1 MRRFPA
7 GAGTAALPQCLD
19 IVPTVVV
26 QQKSAADLGPGNGPG
41 DDPGSPGGP
50 GGTGGPSGSPGGP
63 GGGDEPGGG
72 RGDDGPGG
80 SGPGGRP
87 GGRSGG
93 SSIVA
98 RGLTRHFGEVRAV
111 DGVDLQVAPGE
122 VYGFLGPNGAGKTT
136 ITRMLCTLLRP
147 SAGGATVGGFD
158 IVREAGQVRLAIGV
172 TLQEGA
178 LDDKLT
184 GRELL
189 RLQGRFYGLSRAEVE
204 QRIAEV
210 SPILD
215 VAAIDRRI
223 GTYSGGMKRRLDVAA
238 SLIHNPR
245 ILFLDEPTTGLDP
258 VSRAAVWEQVARLRS
273 DFGMTIFLTT
283 QYLEE
288 ADALADRVGI
298 IDEGLLRA
306 EGPPEELKRQI
317 GADVIVVRLAES
329 AGAGTAGAGDAL
341 DGSGADTGAGGGA
354 GAGGGGG
361 AGGDGTSGGGVAQA
375 VAVLRDV
382 AGVSH
387 VEAHGAEVTVAS
399 EDGAATISPVAVALS
414 AADLPVLDIAL
425 RRPTLDDVFLDLT
438 GRHIVV
444 DDDPGAGEDAA
455 TRGEP

>member
-1 MRRFPA
+1 MSDHPEAAPDPA
-7 GAGTAALPQCLD
+7 SGLA
-19 IVPTVVV
+19 
-26 QQKSAADLGPGNGPG
+26 PGLA
-41 DDPGSPGGP
+41 PGSARPSDAGLAPGSAR
-50 GGTGGPSGSPGGP
+50 PSDAG
-63 GGGDEPGGG
+63 
-72 RGDDGPGG
+72 
-80 SGPGGRP
+80 
-87 GGRSGG
+87 
-93 SSIVA
+93 IVA

-111 DGVDLQVAPGE
+111 DGVDLEVAPGE

-147 SAGGATVGGFD
+147 SAGSATVGGFD

-204 QRIAEV
+204 QRITEV

-215 VAAIDRRI
+215 TAAIDRRI

-258 VSRAAVWEQVARLRS
+258 VSRAAVWEQVARLRA

-317 GADVIVVRLAES
+317 GADVIVVRVAES
-329 AGAGTAGAGDAL
+329 AGAGTAGAGD
-341 DGSGADTGAGGGA
+341 GSGGGGADTGDGGGS
-354 GAGGGGG
+354 
-361 AGGDGTSGGGVAQA
+361 DGTVDRA
-375 VAVLRDV
+375 VAVL
-382 AGVSH
+382 AGLPGASH

-444 DDDPGAGEDAA
+444 DDDPDDPQAG
-455 TRGEP
+455 

>member
-1 MRRFPA
+1 MSASDRSREPDRRNGDA
-7 GAGTAALPQCLD
+7 G
-19 IVPTVVV
+19 
-26 QQKSAADLGPGNGPG
+26 
-41 DDPGSPGGP
+41 
-50 GGTGGPSGSPGGP
+50 
-63 GGGDEPGGG
+63 
-72 RGDDGPGG
+72 
-80 SGPGGRP
+80 
-87 GGRSGG
+87 
-93 SSIVA
+93 IVA

-111 DGVDLQVAPGE
+111 DGVDLEVAAGE

-147 SAGGATVGGFD
+147 TSGGATVAGYD

-204 QRIAEV
+204 RRIDEV

-258 VSRAAVWEQVARLRS
+258 MSRAAVWEQVARLRS
-273 DFGMTIFLTT
+273 EFGMTIFLTT

-306 EGPPEELKRQI
+306 EGPPEELKRRI
-317 GADVIVVRLAES
+317 GADVIVVRLAEGVDGAAGDGS
-329 AGAGTAGAGDAL
+329 AG
-341 DGSGADTGAGGGA
+341 DGSGGDGS
-354 GAGGGGG
+354 
-361 AGGDGTSGGGVAQA
+361 GGDGSGGDGSGGDGGAVARA
-375 VAVLRDV
+375 VAVLETLPG
-382 AGVSH
+382 ASG
-387 VEAHGAEVTVAS
+387 VEAHGHEVTVAT

-414 AADLPVLDIAL
+414 GADLPVMDIAL

-444 DDDPGAGEDAA
+444 DEDPSGGGEDAA
-455 TRGEP
+455 GRGES

>member
-1 MRRFPA
+1 M
-7 GAGTAALPQCLD
+7 
-19 IVPTVVV
+19 
-26 QQKSAADLGPGNGPG
+26 
-41 DDPGSPGGP
+41 
-50 GGTGGPSGSPGGP
+50 
-63 GGGDEPGGG
+63 
-72 RGDDGPGG
+72 
-80 SGPGGRP
+80 
-87 GGRSGG
+87 
-93 SSIVA
+93 A
-98 RGLTRHFGEVRAV
+98 RGLTRHFGNVRAV
-111 DGVDLQVAPGE
+111 DGVDLEVAPGE

-147 SAGGATVGGFD
+147 TAGSATVAGFD
-158 IVREAGQVRLAIGV
+158 IMQEAGRVRLAIGV

-189 RLQGRFYGLSRAEVE
+189 RLQGRFYGLSRSEVE
-204 QRIAEV
+204 RRIGEV

-258 VSRAAVWEQVARLRS
+258 VSRAAVWEQVARLRA

-306 EGPPEELKRQI
+306 EGPPEELKRRI
-317 GADVIVVRLAES
+317 GTDVIVVRLAEGVD
-329 AGAGTAGAGDAL
+329 GAEGVGGDSGVGSGGG
-341 DGSGADTGAGGGA
+341 DGSGGDGGGS
-354 GAGGGGG
+354 GH
-361 AGGDGTSGGGVAQA
+361 GTVARA
-375 VAVLRDV
+375 VAALEGL
-382 AGVSH
+382 AGVSG
-387 VEAHGAEVTVAS
+387 VEAHGHEVTVAT

-414 AADLPVLDIAL
+414 GADLPVMDIAL

-444 DDDPGAGEDAA
+444 DEDAGGGEDDRA
-455 TRGEP
+455 

>member
-1 MRRFPA
+1 MRTRHRSTGI
-7 GAGTAALPQCLD
+7 GA
-19 IVPTVVV
+19 
-26 QQKSAADLGPGNGPG
+26 NG
-41 DDPGSPGGP
+41 DA
-50 GGTGGPSGSPGGP
+50 T
-63 GGGDEPGGG
+63 
-72 RGDDGPGG
+72 
-80 SGPGGRP
+80 
-87 GGRSGG
+87 
-93 SSIVA
+93 IVA
-98 RGLTRHFGEVRAV
+98 RGLVRHFGDVRAV
-111 DGVDLQVAPGE
+111 DGIDLDVAAGE
-122 VYGFLGPNGAGKTT
+122 IYGFLGPNGAGKTT
-136 ITRMLCTLLRP
+136 LTRMLCTLLRP
-147 SAGGATVGGFD
+147 TAGSATVAGFD
-158 IVREAGQVRLAIGV
+158 IGRDAGRVRLSIGV

-189 RLQGRFYGLSRAEVE
+189 RLQGRFYGLSRSEVE
-204 QRIAEV
+204 RRIGEV

-273 DFGMTIFLTT
+273 EFGMTIFLTT

-298 IDEGLLRA
+298 IDQGHLRA

-317 GADVIVVRLAES
+317 GADVIVVRLADDGL
-329 AGAGTAGAGDAL
+329 AADGIDGAGEIDA
-341 DGSGADTGAGGGA
+341 AGGPDGA
-354 GAGGGGG
+354 GAASRTGGIDATG
-361 AGGDGTSGGGVAQA
+361 AASGIDDGDGTSTASGTGGGDGTSAATGTRGGDGTSAATGTRGGDGTSAATGTRGGDGTSAATGPGRGDGTGAATGSGRGDGGAARSVARA
-375 VAVLRDV
+375 LAVLAEV
-382 AGVSH
+382 PGASH

-399 EDGAATISPVAVALS
+399 EDGAAVISPVAVAL
-414 AADLPVLDIAL
+414 AEADLSVLDISL

-444 DDDPGAGEDAA
+444 DD
-455 TRGEP
+455 EPHDLQTG

>member
-1 MRRFPA
+1 MSHP
-7 GAGTAALPQCLD
+7 PD
-19 IVPTVVV
+19 IVPSVMTTHLRSRE
-26 QQKSAADLGPGNGPG
+26 SACSDG
-41 DDPGSPGGP
+41 DA
-50 GGTGGPSGSPGGP
+50 
-63 GGGDEPGGG
+63 
-72 RGDDGPGG
+72 
-80 SGPGGRP
+80 
-87 GGRSGG
+87 
-93 SSIVA
+93 SIVA
-98 RGLTRHFGEVRAV
+98 RGLTRHFGAVRAV
-111 DGVDLQVAPGE
+111 DGVDLEVAPGE

-147 SAGGATVGGFD
+147 SAGSATVGGFD
-158 IVREAGQVRLAIGV
+158 IVREAGQVRLRIGV

-204 QRIAEV
+204 QRISEV

-238 SLIHNPR
+238 SLIHNPS

-258 VSRAAVWEQVARLRS
+258 MSRAAVWEQVARLRS
-273 DFGMTIFLTT
+273 EFGMTIFLTT

-306 EGPPEELKRQI
+306 EGPPEELKRRI
-317 GADVIVVRLAES
+317 GTDVIVVRLAE
-329 AGAGTAGAGDAL
+329 GADGSVGSEGSVGGDGIPGGDGTAGGDGIAGR
-341 DGSGADTGAGGGA
+341 DGTTGGDGTVDGDET
-354 GAGGGGG
+354 
-361 AGGDGTSGGGVAQA
+361 AGGDGTVARA
-375 VAVLRDV
+375 VAALEGLP
-382 AGVSH
+382 GVSG
-387 VEAHGAEVTVAS
+387 VEAHGHEVTVVT

-414 AADLPVLDIAL
+414 GADLPVLDISL

-444 DDDPGAGEDAA
+444 DDDAGGGEED
-455 TRGEP
+455 RS